1 MEFETIKW
9 ELQENGIGIL
19 TLNRPKRLNA
29 VSFQMVEE
37 LHELAGHLLINL
49 DCRVLIIKA
58 EGRVFSAGTDLKDG
72 NMLGL
77 RKTYE
82 DYQKYYFLNAPEPI
96 KKRTYYQ
103 WRVSNFYIKMR
114 KISQPIICL
123 IQGPAAGAGYSIA
136 LASDV
141 RIASPKATFINAV
154 INLGLP
160 GVDVGNSYFL
170 PRLIGLS
177 RATALLYSGKTLEA
191 GKALQYGLISRIVE
205 EEKLFDA
212 GLELAESLLQKSPL
226 GLRMTKEAIN
236 FSMDSPSIETI
247 IQLENRSILVCSS
260 SKDINE
266 GSSAFLQKRTPK
278 YSLR

>member
-1 MEFETIKW
+1 MR
-9 ELQENGIGIL
+9 ENGLGIL
-19 TLNRPKRLNA
+19 TLNRPDKLNA
-29 VSFQMVEE
+29 VSFQMAEE
-37 LHELAGHLLINL
+37 LHELADHLMINL

-58 EGRVFSAGTDLKDG
+58 EGRVFSAGTDLKDA
-72 NMLGL
+72 NIMGL

-82 DYQKYYFLNAPEPI
+82 EYQKYYFLNAPESI

-103 WRVSNFYIKMR
+103 WRISHFYIKLR

-123 IQGPAAGAGYSIA
+123 VQGPAAGAGYSIT

-141 RIASPKATFINAV
+141 RIASPRATFINAV

-170 PRLIGLS
+170 PRLIGMS
-177 RATALLYSGKTLEA
+177 RATALLYSGKPLEA
-191 GKALQYGLISRIVE
+191 EKALSYGLISRIVD

-212 GLELAESLLQKSPL
+212 GLEMSEKFLQKSPL

-236 FSMDSPSIETI
+236 FSMDSPSMETI
-247 IQLENRSILVCSS
+247 IQLENRSILVCST